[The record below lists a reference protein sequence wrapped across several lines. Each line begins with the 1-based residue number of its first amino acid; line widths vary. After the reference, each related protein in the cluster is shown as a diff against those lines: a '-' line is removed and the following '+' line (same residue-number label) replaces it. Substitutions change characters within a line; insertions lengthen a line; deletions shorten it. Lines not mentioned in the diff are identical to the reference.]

1 MRNAECGIVILSE
14 VERSG
19 TKSKVIPLSRGNVAK
34 RQKGCRPAT
43 GPQCGA
49 DTFVHCRRGAPMC
62 APAEYCGVFGRT
74 HGSAPTPLATSH

>member
-43 GPQCGA
+43 GPLGNGLNVAQKEA
-49 DTFVHCRRGAPMC
+49 F
-62 APAEYCGVFGRT
+62 
-74 HGSAPTPLATSH
+74 PLVGKVGNSLCELVG